1 MLYNGQLWDHKIHF
15 QEINLCRSNQ
25 RRLESNQTHRIPC
38 KDLTYQTLMLPAP
51 SSSPLYSFNNHEIL
65 RGSPNTLALLK
76 YSQETTTTKK
86 ISNRKGV
93 SEKLSVPKASVVI
106 VAAGEMKTVILQ
118 GVVYRAMHLYPRG
131 FVLPPSHSADCH
143 AWNCTLSRRFAEQR
157 SEACMQLNLGGRK
170 GREVWQVLKP
180 GEGMQTIS
188 VKGIGKF
195 LVWKLI
201 C

>member
-86 ISNRKGV
+86 NQQQERSLREVISSQSKCCHCCCRWDEDCNSAGGSVQSYAPLSQRVCSPSLPQCWLSCLELHTEQKVCWAKEWGMYAVESWRQKRKG
-93 SEKLSVPKASVVI
+93 SLAS
-106 VAAGEMKTVILQ
+106 AQTW
-118 GVVYRAMHLYPRG
+118 RRD
-131 FVLPPSHSADCH
+131 ADH
-143 AWNCTLSRRFAEQR
+143 FS
-157 SEACMQLNLGGRK
+157 
-170 GREVWQVLKP
+170 
-180 GEGMQTIS
+180 
-188 VKGIGKF
+188 
-195 LVWKLI
+195 
-201 C
+201 

>member
-106 VAAGEMKTVILQ
+106 VAAGEMKTNSAGGSVQSFAPLSQ
-118 GVVYRAMHLYPRG
+118 RVCSPS
-131 FVLPPSHSADCH
+131 LPQC
-143 AWNCTLSRRFAEQR
+143 WLSCLELHTEQKVCWAKEWGMYAVESWR
-157 SEACMQLNLGGRK
+157 QKRK
-170 GREVWQVLKP
+170 GSLASA
-180 GEGMQTIS
+180 QTWRRDADHFS
-188 VKGIGKF
+188 
-195 LVWKLI
+195 
-201 C
+201 